1 MPLTVDQFTQRL
13 TSSGVMSADDLRDWI
28 TAVPIE
34 KRPSD
39 GEQLA
44 RELVKQ
50 RRLTAWQAQAI
61 YQSKGAT
68 KKTWP

>member
-1 MPLTVDQFTQRL
+1 MPLSVDQFTQRL
-13 TSSGVMSADDLRDWI
+13 TSSGIMSDDELRDWI
-28 TAVPIE
+28 AAIPIE

-50 RRLTAWQAQAI
+50 KRLTAWQAQAI
-61 YQSKGAT
+61 YSGKVRR
-68 KKTWP
+68 